1 MSRLRA
7 LLRRPPDRRRSAALR
22 LWAARRRF
30 ERSTQAL
37 RRAAVDHID
46 DQILVGLMLQATL
59 ARITAQGIGAP

>member
-7 LLRRPPDRRRSAALR
+7 LLRRPPDRRRSASLR
-22 LWAARRRF
+22 LWAARRRL

-37 RRAAVDHID
+37 RRAALDHID